1 MNLTTFTFYKNTP
14 LVNVNNTIHFKSN
27 SERDN
32 FFNTHY
38 NKLDLTSLQPFNF
51 RRDRGTL
58 KVAKNFTD
66 LIGYNYCSFIDT
78 SENRRYYAYVA
89 NASYLNDKVTQV
101 DIIIDV
107 IMTFCQGHVLETIP
121 NVLIERQHLTS
132 DYINSHLD
140 ELRNNDDILACD
152 TLRGVYEKRLV
163 FTDFWVVFLSTADLQ
178 GDFGNEDAPKMQ
190 TASGIQYDKIV
201 GAQQIYALA
210 SIALFNELMKK
221 LNPFPWITQNI
232 TKITLIPKNFIDA
245 SDWED
250 ISVKSTAVKKLKSGR
265 TSKKPDISSLNM
277 TQSELLKTVGLKENE
292 LYLLRSNYCT
302 IEFTDLNGQK
312 LNLDAGLLNNGIDLN
327 AKSVIGYHNEIRIYQ
342 KGYNSRNGKGN
353 AYLDNCITFSN
364 FDELPIAINQETLQ
378 KAQSAYSRELA
389 QKRLGVNRAKTIF
402 DGNASPSDRF
412 FNATATFSN
421 VLSGGLSNAPS
432 NILGMFSEEYEYN
445 RDLQAQY
452 KQLEI
457 APPSISGGENKN
469 SLLIANDDFGLML
482 RIGAL
487 AESELNE
494 VRKYYK
500 RWGFMSKENSESFLN
515 VESMSIMNY
524 LKGSCN
530 VYLPNIDPS
539 FNNEISA
546 ILEAGLSLWH
556 NNDTDNPMTQN
567 ILENEVK
574 NNG

>member
-1 MNLTTFTFYKNTP
+1 M
-14 LVNVNNTIHFKSN
+14 
-27 SERDN
+27 
-32 FFNTHY
+32 
-38 NKLDLTSLQPFNF
+38 
-51 RRDRGTL
+51 
-58 KVAKNFTD
+58 
-66 LIGYNYCSFIDT
+66 
-78 SENRRYYAYVA
+78 
-89 NASYLNDKVTQV
+89 
-101 DIIIDV
+101 
-107 IMTFCQGHVLETIP
+107 
-121 NVLIERQHLTS
+121 
-132 DYINSHLD
+132 
-140 ELRNNDDILACD
+140 
-152 TLRGVYEKRLV
+152 
-163 FTDFWVVFLSTADLQ
+163 
-178 GDFGNEDAPKMQ
+178 
-190 TASGIQYDKIV
+190 
-201 GAQQIYALA
+201 
-210 SIALFNELMKK
+210 
-221 LNPFPWITQNI
+221 TQN
-232 TKITLIPKNFIDA
+232 
-245 SDWED
+245 
-250 ISVKSTAVKKLKSGR
+250 
-265 TSKKPDISSLNM
+265 
-277 TQSELLKTVGLKENE
+277 ELLKTVGLKENE

-312 LNLDAGLLNNGIDLN
+312 MNLDAGLLNNGIDLN

-353 AYLDNCITFSN
+353 QYLDNCLTFAN

-402 DGNASPSDRF
+402 DSNATPSDRF

-457 APPSISGGENKN
+457 APPSISGGQNKN

-482 RIGAL
+482 RVGAL

-524 LKGSCN
+524 VKGSCN
-530 VYLPNIDPS
+530 VYLADIDPS

-556 NNDTDNPMTQN
+556 NNDTDNPMNQN
-567 ILENEVK
+567 ILRNEVK